1 MYILYSPAEWL
12 DRECLDRERLD
23 CVVSGSCRVR
33 VVLESC
39 RVVSGELTVDTVL
52 GSGSRRIV
60 NRSGVIESVRSVT
73 ASGDFYGGGI
83 HRR

>member
-1 MYILYSPAEWL
+1 MYILYSPAEWLDREWL

-39 RVVSGELTVDTVL
+39 RVVSGELTVDPVL
-52 GSGSRRIV
+52 GQDRV
-60 NRSGVIESVRSVT
+60 LL
-73 ASGDFYGGGI
+73 
-83 HRR
+83 

>member
-39 RVVSGELTVDTVL
+39 RVVSGELTVDPVL
-52 GSGSRRIV
+52 GQDRV
-60 NRSGVIESVRSVT
+60 VL
-73 ASGDFYGGGI
+73 
-83 HRR
+83 